1 MKLCPRPRHKK
12 KSPLIIHLGIKACLS
27 LCHFKMSLLALAT
40 SRRSLSSRAVCLF
53 LRPALLQWPLQSRLA
68 RLPGDNWAFAFSDLC
83 SCSFCLHDHRTEC
96 CVEPFTG
103 LSGSHL
109 WSAGPTPPD
118 QKKSEGKCMC
128 VEVKTR
134 GVEVLVSED
143 PRGSCASEYSSAPL
157 LEQIP
162 AKRLSWLYTPLS
174 CGVVVQVVQKNDRAS
189 LCTLLNS
196 TLYVILSLVKAF
208 ENFHLSV
215 PQTSVLFLFN
225 MVSTNDLFSC
235 GEWM

>member
-1 MKLCPRPRHKK
+1 
-12 KSPLIIHLGIKACLS
+12 
-27 LCHFKMSLLALAT
+27 MSVLALAT

-53 LRPALLQWPLQSRLA
+53 LRPALLQWPLLSRLA

-83 SCSFCLHDHRTEC
+83 SCSFSLPDHRPEC

-118 QKKSEGKCMC
+118 QKKSGGKCMC

-134 GVEVLVSED
+134 EVGVLVSED
-143 PRGSCASEYSSAPL
+143 PRGSWASEYSSAPL

-162 AKRLSWLYTPLS
+162 AKRLSWLYTLQG
-174 CGVVVQVVQKNDRAS
+174 CGVAVQVVQKNNRAS
-189 LCTLLNS
+189 FCTLLNS
-196 TLYVILSLVKAF
+196 MLYVISLFVKTF
-208 ENFHLSV
+208 DYLHLSA
-215 PQTSVLFLFN
+215 PQTSVLFLFS
-225 MVSTNDLFSC
+225 MVSTNHLFNC